1 MVTISG
7 DCHCLLFAKEG
18 MQGKL
23 YRLDAAVLEAMQNK
37 TYRVKLRIGTCLCS
51 EGQEGEALC
60 MIKR

>member
-1 MVTISG
+1 
-7 DCHCLLFAKEG
+7 

-60 MIKR
+60 MIKRR